1 MDFIDAMEN
10 LVHDADLFKQL
21 SGSSEILTFE
31 QSLGHPVI
39 SECISKGYPR
49 EALQIAWGESVA
61 PKDGEGMGFIVR
73 CPQP

>member
-49 EALQIAWGESVA
+49 DALQFRWESVA